1 MKCEERGQVDTVRDR
16 GTQDIHHFG
25 GRDAVVLMWSGS

>member
-1 MKCEERGQVDTVRDR
+1 MKCEERGQADTVRDR

-25 GRDAVVLMWSGS
+25 GRDAVDLIRSGS